1 MAKGPAAYAGHQ
13 SLIGVWGGEG
23 DTVPEFYAQSAVN
36 RFFRHDRN
44 RTRPSFRQ
52 ITLTFDTE
60 EDRIWF
66 EGGNG
71 QGAHFYNSYP
81 ATGQPRL
88 IASIAG
94 KIFAIRMLGGNNGH
108 ASVIAEGNNP
118 RFTHAWFGQ
127 GFEWLV
133 INDGI
138 KEPIFWDGV
147 NPSRRSDVADG
158 EMPTSSVI
166 AFIHG
171 RFVIASADGKNTIRV
186 SEIVY
191 ANTNADRTDILKFPS
206 VIPSFDIATNLGNAM
221 GLQPMPFLDTG
232 TATNELVVLC
242 QNGFT
247 SFDFNRPEE
256 TFLTEPPIQ
265 KISLVGEG
273 CVSSHGFATLNGDVF
288 YRRSDGIGSYR
299 NARVEY
305 SQQWSNTPISRA
317 VDHWLQPDRSD
328 LLEFVP
334 MVSWQNM
341 VFCGTSP
348 LMTPPNNPC
357 AGYHRYCRGFVVLD
371 AQSMSTTSRD
381 GVPVWHGM
389 WTGIRPWAF
398 IEGRINTAQRCF
410 AFSFDRDGKNRL
422 YEISLENG
430 DDLFGTAPRKIYSRY
445 DTGSM
450 GSVEGR
456 TSLFGLK
463 KFTGG
468 VLEMAEI
475 LKESTYNV
483 SYRPDGAPCWVPVAD
498 GTVGC
503 DCPDFNPCG
512 VNSQPA
518 FARQYF
524 PSVADDQCVP
534 GTEQPGNVFHHCQV
548 RVEMEGSMKIERM
561 NIRFDVE
568 NESQIASCS
577 GTGCAPIDCCPDAG
591 EYDYHI
597 APTGTNTEI
606 PDVECPETPP
616 PQFVSTRYFTAY
628 CPNDRTRSAIGVGQ
642 GVSDISQ
649 GDADEIALA
658 NAQAAAEAQ
667 LQCFDCEP
675 QLVYQFLIDGGA
687 EDLSAYFA
695 VGEFLDSVGLPWRL
709 QDVIT
714 DENIATGVV
723 DADGTL
729 EWVAN
734 NAGYAHGSFDPVTN
748 IYTDAGGGETT
759 IELQIGCNLNGVY
772 TWPDSGLGPTTPPP
786 PGP

>member
-1 MAKGPAAYAGHQ
+1 MAKGPPAYSGHQ
-13 SLIGVWGGEG
+13 ALVGVFGGEA
-23 DTVPEFYAQSAVN
+23 DTVPEFYAQAAVN

-44 RTRPSFRQ
+44 RTRPSIRS
-52 ITLTFDTE
+52 IKLTFE
-60 EDRIWF
+60 SEADRLWF

-71 QGAHFYNSYP
+71 QGAHFYVAYP
-81 ATGQPRL
+81 NTAQPRL

-94 KIFAIRMLGGNNGH
+94 KIFAITMLGGNNGRV
-108 ASVIAEGNNP
+108 SVIATGNNP
-118 RFTHAWFGQ
+118 KFMHAWFGQ
-127 GFEWLV
+127 GFEWLA

-138 KEPIFWDGV
+138 QEPIFWDGT
-147 NPSRRSDVADG
+147 NPSRRSDVTQE
-158 EMPTSSVI
+158 EMPPGSVL

-171 RFVIASADGKNTIRV
+171 RFIMATADGKNTIRV
-186 SEIVY
+186 GEIVY
-191 ANTNADRTDILKFPS
+191 ANTNTNREDILKFPN
-206 VIPSFDIATNLGNAM
+206 VIPSFDIATNLGNVM

-232 TATNELVVLC
+232 TATNELVALC

-247 SFDFNRPEE
+247 SFDFNRDEAQ
-256 TFLTEPPIQ
+256 FLTDPPIQ
-265 KISLVGEG
+265 RISLVGEG
-273 CVSSHGFATLNGDVF
+273 CVSSHGFSTLNGDVF

-305 SQQWSNTPISRA
+305 SQSWSQTPISRA

-348 LMTPPNNPC
+348 MISPPNNPC
-357 AGYHRYCRGFVVLD
+357 AGYHRYCRGFVVFD

-410 AFSFDRDGKNRL
+410 AFSYDRDGKNRL
-422 YEISLENG
+422 YEITLENG
-430 DDLFGTAPRKIYSRY
+430 DDMFGNEPRRVYSRY

-468 VLEMAEI
+468 VLEMNEI
-475 LKESTYNV
+475 LKESSFNV
-483 SYRPDGAPCWVPVAD
+483 SYRPDGAPCWVPVTT

-503 DCPDFNPCG
+503 DCPTFTCG
-512 VNSQPA
+512 VNSQPS
-518 FARQYF
+518 FARKYF
-524 PSVADDQCVP
+524 PSVSDSQCVP
-534 GTEQPGNVFHHCQV
+534 GTSQAGNAFHHCQV

-568 NESQIASCS
+568 NDSQVAACS
-577 GTGCAPIDCCPDAG
+577 GVNCDPIDCCPDAG

-597 APTGTNTEI
+597 APAGRNTEI
-606 PDVECPETPP
+606 PDIQCPENPP
-616 PQFVSTRYFTAY
+616 PLFVSTRYYTAY
-628 CPNDRTRSAIGVGQ
+628 CPNDRTRSVIGTGQ

-649 GDADEIALA
+649 ADADSKALEA
-658 NAQAAAEAQ
+658 AQIAAEEQ
-667 LQCFDCEP
+667 LQCYACTP
-675 QLVYQFLIDGGA
+675 QTLVQFTIDGGT

-695 VGEFLDSVGLPWRL
+695 AGLFEDSANQPWRI
-709 QDVIT
+709 QDIIVNQT
-714 DENIATGVV
+714 IATGIV
-723 DADGTL
+723 DPTGTL
-729 EWVAN
+729 EWVSN
-734 NAGYAHGSFDPVTN
+734 NAGYTHGSFDPVTN
-748 IYTDAGGGETT
+748 VYTDAGGGSTT
-759 IELQIGCNLNGVY
+759 IQLQIGCNNNGVQ
-772 TWPDSGLGPTTPPP
+772 TWPDTPVY
-786 PGP
+786 

>member
-1 MAKGPAAYAGHQ
+1 MAKGPPAYAGHQ
-13 SLIGVWGGEG
+13 SLVGVFGGEA
-23 DTVPEFYAQSAVN
+23 DTVPEFYAQAAVN

-44 RTRPSFRQ
+44 RTRPSIRQ
-52 ITLTFDTE
+52 IRLTFTSE
-60 EDRIWF
+60 SDRIWF

-81 ATGQPRL
+81 AMGQPRL
-88 IASIAG
+88 IASVAG
-94 KIFAIRMLGGNNGH
+94 KIFAITMVGGSTGRV
-108 ASVIAEGNNP
+108 SVIASGNDP
-118 RFTHAWFGQ
+118 RFMHAWFGQ
-127 GFEWLV
+127 GFEWLA

-138 KEPIFWDGV
+138 QAPIFWDGT
-147 NPSRRSDVADG
+147 NPSRRSDVTKQ
-158 EMPTSSVI
+158 EMPPSSVI

-171 RFVIASADGKNTIRV
+171 RFIVASADGKNIIRV
-186 SEIVY
+186 GEIVY
-191 ANTNADRTDILKFPS
+191 ANTNTSRIDILKFPN
-206 VIPSFDIATNLGNAM
+206 VIPSFDIATNLGNVM

-256 TFLTEPPIQ
+256 AFLTEPPIQ
-265 KISLVGEG
+265 RISLIGEG
-273 CVSSHGFATLNGDVF
+273 CVSSHGFSTLNGDVF

-305 SQQWSNTPISRA
+305 SQSWSQTPISRA

-348 LMTPPNNPC
+348 LISPPNNPC

-410 AFSFDRDGKNRL
+410 AFSYDRDGKNRL
-422 YEISLENG
+422 YEITQENG
-430 DDLFGTAPRKIYSRY
+430 DDIFGTEPRRIYSRY
-445 DTGSM
+445 DTASM

-468 VLEMAEI
+468 VLEMNEI
-475 LKESTYNV
+475 LKESTFNV
-483 SYRPDGAPCWVPVAD
+483 SYRPDGAPCWVPVTE
-498 GTVGC
+498 GITGC
-503 DCPDFNPCG
+503 DCPEFTCG
-512 VNSQPA
+512 VNSQPS
-518 FARQYF
+518 FGRFHF
-524 PSVADDQCVP
+524 PSVDDTTCVP
-534 GTEQPGNVFHHCQV
+534 GTEQPGNAFHHCQV
-548 RVEMEGSMKIERM
+548 RVEMEGSMKVERL
-561 NIRFDVE
+561 NIRFTVE
-568 NESQIASCS
+568 QDSELSACS
-577 GTGCAPIDCCPDAG
+577 GTNCAPIDCCPDAG

-597 APTGTNTEI
+597 APAGTNTQI
-606 PDVECPETPP
+606 PNIPCPELPP
-616 PQFVSTRYFTAY
+616 PLFVSTRYYTAY
-628 CPNDRTRSAIGVGQ
+628 CPNDRTRSAIGQGQ

-649 GDADEIALA
+649 ADADQKALA
-658 NAQAAAEAQ
+658 AAQEAAQAQ
-667 LQCFDCEP
+667 LQCFACTPET
-675 QLVYQFLIDGGA
+675 VVQFTIDGGTQ
-687 EDLSAYFA
+687 DLSAYFA
-695 VGEFLDSVGLPWRL
+695 SGVFLSSANQPWRL
-709 QDVIT
+709 QDIIINQ
-714 DENIATGVV
+714 NIATGIV
-723 DADGTL
+723 DATGTL
-729 EWVAN
+729 QWTAN

-748 IYTDAGGGETT
+748 VYTDLGGGATT
-759 IELQIGCNLNGVY
+759 IELQVGCNNGGRF
-772 TWPDSGLGPTTPPP
+772 TWPDTPIY
-786 PGP
+786 

>member
-1 MAKGPAAYAGHQ
+1 MPPKGPPGFAGHQ
-13 SLIGVWGGEG
+13 SLVGCYGGEP
-23 DTVPEFYAQSAVN
+23 DTVPEFYAQNAVN

-44 RTRPSFRQ
+44 RTRPSIRQ
-52 ITLTFDTE
+52 INLTFASE

-88 IASIAG
+88 ITSIAG
-94 KIFAIRMLGGNNGH
+94 KIFAITMMGGNNGRV
-108 ASVIAEGNNP
+108 SVIATGNDP
-118 RFTHAWFGQ
+118 RFMHAWFGQ

-133 INDGI
+133 VNDGI
-138 KEPIFWDGV
+138 QEPIFWNGTD
-147 NPSRRSDVADG
+147 PSRRSDITRE
-158 EMPTSSVI
+158 EMPPSSVI

-171 RFVIASADGKNTIRV
+171 RFIVATADGKNTIRV
-186 SEIVY
+186 GEIVY
-191 ANTNADRTDILKFPS
+191 ANTNTNREDILKFPN
-206 VIPSFDIATNLGNAM
+206 VIPSFDIATNLGNVM

-232 TATNELVVLC
+232 TATNELVALC

-265 KISLVGEG
+265 RISLIGEG
-273 CVSSHGFATLNGDVF
+273 CVSSHGFSTLNGDVF

-305 SQQWSNTPISRA
+305 SQSWSQTPISRA
-317 VDHWLQPDRSD
+317 VDHWLLPDRSD

-334 MVSWQNM
+334 MISWQNM

-348 LMTPPNNPC
+348 LISPPNNPC
-357 AGYHRYCRGFVVLD
+357 AGYHRYCRGFVVFD

-389 WTGIRPWAF
+389 WTGVRPWAF

-410 AFSFDRDGKNRL
+410 AFSYDRDGKNRL
-422 YEISLENG
+422 YEITQENG
-430 DDLFGTAPRKIYSRY
+430 DDIFSSEPRRIYSRY
-445 DTGSM
+445 DTASM

-468 VLEMAEI
+468 VLEMNEI
-475 LKESTYNV
+475 LKESTFDV
-483 SYRPDGAPCWVPVAD
+483 SYRPDGAPCWVPVVS

-503 DCPDFNPCG
+503 DCPDFVCG
-512 VNSQPA
+512 VNSQPS

-524 PSVADDQCVP
+524 PSVPDNKCVP
-534 GTEQPGNVFHHCQV
+534 GTSQAGNAFHHCQV

-561 NIRFDVE
+561 NIRFDIE
-568 NESQIASCS
+568 NDSQVAACS
-577 GTGCAPIDCCPDAG
+577 GTNCSPIDCCPDAG

-597 APTGTNTEI
+597 APSGTNTEI
-606 PDVECPETPP
+606 PDIQCPDLPP
-616 PQFVSTRYFTAY
+616 PLFVSTRYFTAY
-628 CPNDRTRSAIGVGQ
+628 CLGDPTRSAIGMGQ

-649 GDADEIALA
+649 SDADEKALQA
-658 NAQAAAEAQ
+658 AQDAAEAQ
-667 LQCFDCEP
+667 LQCFDCATQVVFE
-675 QLVYQFLIDGGA
+675 FTIDGGA

-695 VGEFLDSVGLPWRL
+695 AGLFDDSVNRPWRL
-709 QDVIT
+709 QDIIVNQ
-714 DENIATGVV
+714 NIATGIV
-723 DADGTL
+723 DGTGTL

-734 NAGYAHGSFDPVTN
+734 NGDYAHGSFDPITN
-748 IYTDAGGGETT
+748 VYTDLGGGSTT
-759 IELQIGCNLNGVY
+759 VSLQIGCNTDGNI
-772 TWPDSGLGPTTPPP
+772 TWPDTPPY
-786 PGP
+786 